1 MTQRLIV
8 TGALGHIGSALIH
21 ALQPGEFKEVV
32 LIDDM
37 SAQRYCSLFNLPDGV
52 PFRFIEA
59 DVFDTDVASL
69 LDANSLVIHLAAI
82 TDAASSFDKKDQVER
97 VNFDATVRVAEAC
110 QQTGAALVFPSTTS
124 VYGVQQD
131 EVDESCAPEDLQPQ
145 SPYAEAKLRSERWL
159 TDCAGLRFV
168 TLRLGTIFGTSPGM
182 RFHTAVNKFIWQACL
197 GQPLTVWRTAMHQMR
212 PYLAVADAVAA
223 LRHVWQKELFDRSIY
238 NVVSTNTT
246 VAQIVEQIQAHVP
259 DLQVNLV
266 DAKIMNQ
273 LSYQVS
279 NRRFGA
285 TGFAFS
291 NRQEADIAASV
302 LQLRNMRAADYP
314 SAVR

>member
-37 SAQRYCSLFNLPDGV
+37 SAQRYCSLFGLPDGV

-59 DVFDTDVASL
+59 DVLTVDLEKL
-69 LDANSLVIHLAAI
+69 LDADSLVIHLAAI

-110 QQTGAALVFPSTTS
+110 RQAGAALVFPSTTS

-131 EVDESCAPEDLQPQ
+131 EVDENCTLEDLQPQ

-159 TDCAGLRFV
+159 ADCAGLRFV

-182 RFHTAVNKFIWQACL
+182 RFHTAVNKFIWQACA

-212 PYLAVADAVAA
+212 PYLAVDDAVAA
-223 LRHVWQKELFDRSIY
+223 LRHVWQKKLLDRRIY

-246 VAQIVEQIQAHVP
+246 VAKIVEQIQTHIP

-279 NRRFGA
+279 NRRFRD
-285 TGFAFS
+285 TGFTFS
-291 NRQEADIAASV
+291 NRQADDIAASV
-302 LQLRNMRAADYP
+302 LQLRNIRAADHLLT
-314 SAVR
+314 R

>member
-37 SAQRYCSLFNLPDGV
+37 SAQRYCSLFGLPDGV

-59 DVFDTDVASL
+59 DVLTVDLEKL
-69 LDANSLVIHLAAI
+69 LDADSLVIHLAAI

-97 VNFDATVRVAEAC
+97 VNFDATVRIAEAC
-110 QQTGAALVFPSTTS
+110 RQAGAALVFPSTTS

-131 EVDESCAPEDLQPQ
+131 EVDENCALKDLQPQ

-159 TDCAGLRFV
+159 ADCAGLRFV

-182 RFHTAVNKFIWQACL
+182 RFHTAVNKFIWQACA

-212 PYLAVADAVAA
+212 PYLAVDDAVAA
-223 LRHVWQKELFDRSIY
+223 LRHVWQKKLLDRRIY

-246 VAQIVEQIQAHVP
+246 VAKIVEQIQTHIP

-279 NRRFGA
+279 NRRFRDS
-285 TGFAFS
+285 GFTFS
-291 NRQEADIAASV
+291 NRQADDIAASV
-302 LQLRNMRAADYP
+302 LQLRNIRAADHLLT
-314 SAVR
+314 R

>member
-37 SAQRYCSLFNLPDGV
+37 SAQRYCSLFGLPDGV

-59 DVFDTDVASL
+59 DVLTVDLEKL
-69 LDANSLVIHLAAI
+69 LDADSLVIHLAAI

-97 VNFDATVRVAEAC
+97 VNFDATVRIAEAC
-110 QQTGAALVFPSTTS
+110 RQAGAALVFPSTTS

-131 EVDESCAPEDLQPQ
+131 EVDENCALKDLQPQ

-159 TDCAGLRFV
+159 ADCAGLRFV

-182 RFHTAVNKFIWQACL
+182 RFHTAVNKFIWQACA

-212 PYLAVADAVAA
+212 PYLAVDDAVAA
-223 LRHVWQKELFDRSIY
+223 LRHVWQKKLLDRRIY

-246 VAQIVEQIQAHVP
+246 VAKIVEQIQTHIP

-279 NRRFGA
+279 NRRFRD
-285 TGFAFS
+285 TGFTFS
-291 NRQEADIAASV
+291 NRQADDIAASV
-302 LQLRNMRAADYP
+302 LQLRNIRAADHLLT
-314 SAVR
+314 R